1 MRPSFARDDVSLLVL
16 LVASLFLTGACGLL
30 YQQLWLRELSLV
42 FGMTVQAAAVALA
55 VFMGGLALGARL
67 AGRLA
72 DRTRR
77 PVAWY
82 GASEAVVGVLAVLTP
97 PAMALTTDL
106 YAALAGIAPDSTP
119 YLTVLRVV
127 LAFVVLLVP
136 ATVMGASTPL
146 VVSAA
151 SRRSG
156 RVGQRTGLLYA
167 ANTFGA
173 IAGAVYGGL
182 RLIGGQGV
190 TTSFR
195 LGAAVNL
202 GVGIVVIV
210 ASRRFDRQVAAATIP
225 AATPGGEPGPTGT
238 KPAPVAATTPAPV
251 RRLVLATFVVSGF
264 ATFSLE
270 VVWFRSLSLYLESS
284 VYAFAAMLSV
294 VLVGLAAG
302 SALVT
307 PLLGRPR
314 PWLPIL
320 GVVQFF
326 AGVSALASL
335 WLLDRADGLLEI
347 VQHLVTVDRTSSR
360 YTLLLAAVAVGPAS
374 LLLGAAFPIGA
385 RLYAEG
391 RDHTGDAVGRFY
403 GGNTLGAIVGSL
415 TAGFVLLPAFG
426 SRATVAIPALALVAT
441 SLALLWRSPLPRP
454 VVPGAA
460 LVAVAVVAVGL
471 PDPSDAALAQRF
483 PGSTLVAIEE
493 GRQGTTWVIDQV
505 DTKAR
510 HLYVDGLHQASS
522 EPGVLRIHE
531 QIALIPMA
539 IHPAPARALVIGLGG
554 GVTSGALS
562 SVRGVEVDIVE
573 LSPEVVRAARWFGEW
588 NDDVVDKPNVR
599 IRSDDGRNRLLV
611 SDERYDVITADIIQ
625 PRSPGAGKL
634 WSIDYWRL
642 VRQAL
647 APGGIALQWVGASR
661 NEVEYGLIVRSFLE
675 VFPDATLW
683 VGGQVLVGTNG
694 PLRLDRP
701 AIERKLA
708 DPANRALFCT
718 VGVCSFDDLLA
729 QYAAGPDDLRDF
741 VGAGPVLDDDFPRI
755 EYWRSLGVA
764 SDAPFVN
771 LDPLLARRD
780 PSVLLGP

>member
-72 DRTRR
+72 DRTSR

-106 YAALAGIAPDSTP
+106 YAALAGIAPDSMP

-190 TTSFR
+190 STSFR

-202 GVGIVVIV
+202 GVGVVVI
-210 ASRRFDRQVAAATIP
+210 ALSRRFDRASAPTPATSP
-225 AATPGGEPGPTGT
+225 SATP
-238 KPAPVAATTPAPV
+238 PAPAQAVSPAPV

-307 PLLGRPR
+307 PLLGRAR

-320 GVVQFF
+320 GAVQFL
-326 AGVSALASL
+326 AGLSALASL
-335 WLLDRADGLLEI
+335 WLLGRADGLLEI

-360 YTLLLAAVAVGPAS
+360 YTLLLAAVGVGPAS

-391 RDHTGDAVGRFY
+391 REHTGDAVGRFY

-426 SRATVAIPALALVAT
+426 SRVTVAIPALALVAT

-483 PGSTLVAIEE
+483 PGSTLVAVEE

-505 DTKAR
+505 DTGAR

-562 SVRGVEVDIVE
+562 SVRGVEVDVVE
-573 LSPEVVRAARWFGEW
+573 LSPEVVRAARWFGAW

-642 VRQAL
+642 VREAL
-647 APGGIALQWVGASR
+647 APGGIALQWVGAAR
-661 NEVEYGLIVRSFLE
+661 NEVEYGLIVRSFLQ
-675 VFPDATLW
+675 VFPEATLW
-683 VGGQVLVGTNG
+683 VGGQVLVGTVE
-694 PLRLDRP
+694 PLRLDRG

-708 DPANRALFCT
+708 DPADRALFCT

-729 QYAAGPDDLRDF
+729 QYAAGPDDLRNF
-741 VGAGPVLDDDFPRI
+741 VGPGPVLDDDFPRI

-780 PSVLLGP
+780 PSVLLRP